1 MAFTAAIDIPARF
14 KHSKAVGPPLGL
26 RPILNQSG
34 ENDRI
39 GRISQY
45 CDGMMQTLLYEA
57 IQPRQL
63 YLSGK
68 SMSLQALL
76 RTKSIEQLQSELGR
90 AGQFRRVLGL
100 MQLTSIGLGG
110 LIGAGIFVLTGVV
123 AATQAGPAVSLSF
136 VIAGIAS
143 AAAALCYA
151 EFAGMIPVAGSAYT
165 YAYAVLGELV
175 AWVIGWDLLLEYALV
190 VAVVSI
196 GWSGYL
202 QALLSQFGLMLPTWA
217 MGAPRTGAGHVL
229 DLAAMLGS
237 LGVAGLLTLRIE
249 WGARFNAAMV
259 IIKIAA
265 VILVIAA
272 GLPYVHTANWRPFMP
287 YGFGGVVEGAAVVFF
302 AVFGYDTLT
311 TTAEEARDPQRQL
324 PRAVLLSLGISL
336 ALYIT
341 MSLVLTGLVRYD
353 TLNNAAPIA
362 AAFTAIGLPW
372 VTLLVS
378 AAAVAGIAS
387 VMLAFMLGC
396 ARIWF
401 AMSRDG
407 LLPAW
412 FAQVHPR
419 FRTPHRPTLIAG
431 GLTAL
436 VAGFFPIKE
445 VAELV
450 NIGTLSAF
458 MIICLAVIVLRRT
471 RPRVRRTFRTPLV
484 PWIPLAGIGF
494 SLWLLSKLPTVAWE
508 RFVVWMALGLLLYF
522 SYGRRHSVLATR
534 GSVRIEGKS
543 GGDAEDS
550 RLR

>member
-1 MAFTAAIDIPARF
+1 MR
-14 KHSKAVGPPLGL
+14 L
-26 RPILNQSG
+26 RLS
-34 ENDRI
+34 ER
-39 GRISQY
+39 SA
-45 CDGMMQTLLYEA
+45 LL
-57 IQPRQL
+57 RR
-63 YLSGK
+63 
-68 SMSLQALL
+68 LL
-76 RTKSIEQLQSELGR
+76 RTKSIEELQSEIGAR
-90 AGQFRRVLGL
+90 GEFRRVLGL
-100 MQLTSIGLGG
+100 WQLTGIGLGG

-136 VIAGIAS
+136 VVAGLAS

-165 YAYAVLGELV
+165 YGYAALGEIV
-175 AWVIGWDLLLEYALV
+175 AWVIGWDLLLEYSLV

-202 QALLSQFGLMLPTWA
+202 QALLGEFGLALPDWA
-217 MGAPRTGAGHVL
+217 MGAAGTGSGHVI

-237 LGVAGLLTLRIE
+237 LAVAGLLMLRIE
-249 WGARFNAAMV
+249 WGARFNTAMV
-259 IIKIAA
+259 LLKIAA

-272 GLPYVHTANWRPFMP
+272 GLPYVKTSNWHPFMP
-287 YGFGGVVEGAAVVFF
+287 YGFSGVVEGAAVVFF

-311 TTAEEARDPQRQL
+311 TAAEEARDPQRQL
-324 PRAVLLSLGISL
+324 PVAVVLSLALSL
-336 ALYIT
+336 ALYIA

-353 TLNNAAPIA
+353 ALNNAAPVA

-372 VTLLVS
+372 VTVLVS

-387 VMLAFMLGC
+387 VMLAFLLGC

-412 FAQVHPR
+412 FSQVHPR

-431 GLTAL
+431 ALTAL
-436 VAGFFPIKE
+436 VAAFFPIKA

-458 MIICLAVIVLRRT
+458 VIICSAVIVLRRT
-471 RPRVRRTFRTPLV
+471 RPDARRTFRTPLV
-484 PWIPLAGIGF
+484 PWIPLSGIGF
-494 SLWLLSKLPTVAWE
+494 SLWLLSKLPMPAW
-508 RFVVWMALGLLLYF
+508 RLFLIWMVLGLAIYF
-522 SYGRRHSVLATR
+522 SYGFHHSALAKR
-534 GSVRIEGKS
+534 KALRP
-543 GGDAEDS
+543 S
-550 RLR
+550 RVGE

>member
-1 MAFTAAIDIPARF
+1 MR
-14 KHSKAVGPPLGL
+14 
-26 RPILNQSG
+26 
-34 ENDRI
+34 
-39 GRISQY
+39 
-45 CDGMMQTLLYEA
+45 
-57 IQPRQL
+57 
-63 YLSGK
+63 
-68 SMSLQALL
+68 LQALM
-76 RTKSIEQLQSELGR
+76 RTKPIAQLQSDIDQP
-90 AGQFRRVLGL
+90 GQFRRVLGL
-100 MQLTSIGLGG
+100 WQLTSIGLGG
-110 LIGAGIFVLTGVV
+110 LIGVGIFVLTGIV

-136 VIAGIAS
+136 AIAGIAS

-202 QALLSQFGLMLPTWA
+202 QALLNQFGVTLPLWA
-217 MGAPRTGAGHVL
+217 TGAPGTGTGHVL

-237 LGVAGLLTLRIE
+237 LGVAALLTLHIE
-249 WGARFNAAMV
+249 WGVRFNTAMV

-265 VILVIAA
+265 VALVIAA
-272 GLPYVHTANWRPFMP
+272 GLPHVDTANWHPFMP

-311 TTAEEARDPQRQL
+311 TAAEEARDPQRQL
-324 PRAVLLSLGISL
+324 PCAILLSLTISL
-336 ALYIT
+336 VLYIA

-353 TLNNAAPIA
+353 TLNNAAPVA

-407 LLPAW
+407 LLPSW

-419 FRTPHRPTLIAG
+419 FRTPHRPTLVAG
-431 GLTAL
+431 ALTAL

-458 MIICLAVIVLRRT
+458 VIICLAVIVLRRT
-471 RPRVRRTFRTPLV
+471 EPDVQRTFRTPFV

-494 SLWLLSKLPTVAWE
+494 SLWLLSRLPAVAWE
-508 RFVVWMALGLLLYF
+508 RFVVWMVLGLLLYF
-522 SYGRRHSVLATR
+522 SYGRRHSVLANP
-534 GSVRIEGKS
+534 
-543 GGDAEDS
+543 GGATTA
-550 RLR
+550 

>member
-1 MAFTAAIDIPARF
+1 
-14 KHSKAVGPPLGL
+14 V
-26 RPILNQSG
+26 
-34 ENDRI
+34 
-39 GRISQY
+39 GRIRENERIEFAERIFHL
-45 CDGMMQTLLYEA
+45 TIIE
-57 IQPRQL
+57 
-63 YLSGK
+63 
-68 SMSLQALL
+68 L
-76 RTKSIEQLQSELGR
+76 RNQN
-90 AGQFRRVLGL
+90 AFGL
-100 MQLTSIGLGG
+100 IDANPAQLTSIGLGG

-165 YAYAVLGELV
+165 YGYAVLGELV

-190 VAVVSI
+190 AAVVSI

-202 QALLSQFGLMLPTWA
+202 QALLSQLGLTLPAWA
-217 MGAPRTGAGHVL
+217 MGAPGTGSGHVL
-229 DLAAMLGS
+229 DLPAMLGS
-237 LGVAGLLTLRIE
+237 LAVAGLLTMRIE
-249 WGARFNAAMV
+249 WGARFNTAMV
-259 IIKIAA
+259 TIKIAA
-265 VILVIAA
+265 AVLVIAA
-272 GLPYVHTANWRPFMP
+272 GLPHVRTANWHPFMP
-287 YGFGGVVEGAAVVFF
+287 YGFGGVAQGAAVVFF

-311 TTAEEARDPQRQL
+311 TAAEEARDPQRQL
-324 PRAVLLSLGISL
+324 PRAVLLSLAISL
-336 ALYIT
+336 ALYIA
-341 MSLVLTGLVRYD
+341 MSLVLTGVVRYD
-353 TLNNAAPIA
+353 TLNNAAPVA
-362 AAFTAIGLPW
+362 AAFAAIGLPW
-372 VTLLVS
+372 VTLIVS

-412 FAQVHPR
+412 FAVVHKR

-458 MIICLAVIVLRRT
+458 AIICLAIIVLRRT
-471 RPRVRRTFRTPLV
+471 QPGVRRTFKTPLV

-494 SLWLLSKLPTVAWE
+494 SLWLLSKLPAIAWE
-508 RFVVWMALGLLLYF
+508 LFVIWMGLGLLLYS
-522 SYGRRHSVLATR
+522 SYGRRHSVLAKR
-534 GSVRIEGKS
+534 GSVPLEGKS
-543 GGDAEDS
+543 AGDAENS
-550 RLR
+550 RLP

>member
-1 MAFTAAIDIPARF
+1 MR
-14 KHSKAVGPPLGL
+14 
-26 RPILNQSG
+26 
-34 ENDRI
+34 
-39 GRISQY
+39 
-45 CDGMMQTLLYEA
+45 
-57 IQPRQL
+57 
-63 YLSGK
+63 
-68 SMSLQALL
+68 LQALL
-76 RTKSIEQLQSELGR
+76 RTKSIEQLQSEIGR

-100 MQLTSIGLGG
+100 WQLTSIGLGG
-110 LIGAGIFVLTGVV
+110 LIGVGIFVLTGVV

-202 QALLSQFGLMLPTWA
+202 QALLSQLGLTLPTWA

-259 IIKIAA
+259 AIKIAA

-272 GLPYVHTANWRPFMP
+272 GLPYVHTANWHPFMP
-287 YGFGGVVEGAAVVFF
+287 YGFGGVVDGAAVVFF

-311 TTAEEARDPQRQL
+311 TAAEEARDPQRQL
-324 PRAVLLSLGISL
+324 PRAVLLSLAISL

-353 TLNNAAPIA
+353 TLNNAAPVA
-362 AAFTAIGLPW
+362 AAFTAIGLRW
-372 VTLLVS
+372 VTLIVS

-458 MIICLAVIVLRRT
+458 VTICLAVIVLRRT
-471 RPRVRRTFRTPLV
+471 RPGVRRTFRTPLV

-494 SLWLLSKLPTVAWE
+494 SLWLLSKLPAAAWE
-508 RFVVWMALGLLLYF
+508 RFAVWMALGLLLYF
-522 SYGRRHSVLATR
+522 SYGRWHSALAKR
-534 GSVRIEGKS
+534 GSVPFEGM
-543 GGDAEDS
+543 DS
-550 RLR
+550 EHRLPENHE